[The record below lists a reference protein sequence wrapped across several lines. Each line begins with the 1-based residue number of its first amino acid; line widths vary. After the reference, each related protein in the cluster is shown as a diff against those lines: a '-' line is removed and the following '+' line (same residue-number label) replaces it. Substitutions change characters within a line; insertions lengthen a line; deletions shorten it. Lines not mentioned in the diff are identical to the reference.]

1 MRKSISINDVDCSTI
16 FTRYGYSV
24 SYTKIRGTAGGT
36 MLDGSTTEDVIAIKA
51 VVTLYFMPQTEEEL
65 NAFLN
70 LLYKS
75 DYAKVNYFDPK
86 AKDYRTIEAIYSEI
100 TSKHILTNVNND
112 EMWAIEQL
120 TLTER

>member
-1 MRKSISINDVDCSTI
+1 MKKSISINDVDCSTL

-24 SYTKIRGTAGGT
+24 SYTKIHGDAGGT

-51 VVTLYFMPQTEEEL
+51 VVTYSFMPQTEEEL

-86 AKDYRTIEAIYSEI
+86 AKNYRTIEAIYSEI
-100 TSKHILTNVNND
+100 TSKHVMTNVNED
-112 EMWAIEQL
+112 ELWTTEQL

>member
-1 MRKSISINDVDCSTI
+1 MKKNISINDVDCSTI
-16 FTRYGYSV
+16 FTKYGYSV
-24 SYTKIRGTAGGT
+24 SYIKIRGDAGGT

-51 VVTLYFMPQTEEEL
+51 VVTLSFMPQTEEEL

>member
-1 MRKSISINDVDCSTI
+1 MKKSISINDVECSTL

-24 SYTKIRGTAGGT
+24 SYIKIYGDAGGT

-51 VVTLYFMPQTEEEL
+51 VVTYSFMPQTEEEL

-75 DYAKVNYFDPK
+75 DYAKINYFDPK

-100 TSKHILTNVNND
+100 TSKYVMTNVNDD
-112 EMWAIEQL
+112 ELWTTEQL

>member
-24 SYTKIRGTAGGT
+24 SYTKIRGDAGGT

-51 VVTLYFMPQTEEEL
+51 VVTFSFMPQTEEEL

-70 LLYKS
+70 LLYNS

-100 TSKHILTNVNND
+100 TSKHVMTNVNDD
-112 EMWAIEQL
+112 ELWITGQL

>member
-1 MRKSISINDVDCSTI
+1 MKKNISINDVDCSTI
-16 FTRYGYSV
+16 FTKYGYSV
-24 SYTKIRGTAGGT
+24 SYTKIRGAAGGT

-51 VVTLYFMPQTEEEL
+51 VVTLSFMPQTEEEL

-75 DYAKVNYFDPK
+75 DYAKVTYFDPK
-86 AKDYRTIEAIYSEI
+86 AKNYRTVEAIYSEI
-100 TSKHILTNVNND
+100 TSKHIMTNIND
-112 EMWAIEQL
+112 DELWITGQL

>member
-1 MRKSISINDVDCSTI
+1 MRKNISINDVDCSTI

-24 SYTKIRGTAGGT
+24 SYIKIRGDAGGT

-51 VVTLYFMPQTEEEL
+51 VVTLSFMPQTEEEL

-86 AKDYRTIEAIYSEI
+86 AKDYRTVEAIYSEI

>member
-1 MRKSISINDVDCSTI
+1 MKKNISINDVDCSTI
-16 FTRYGYSV
+16 FTKYGYSV
-24 SYTKIRGTAGGT
+24 SYTKIRGAAGGT

-51 VVTLYFMPQTEEEL
+51 VITLSFMPQTEEEL

>member
-1 MRKSISINDVDCSTI
+1 MKKSISINDVDCSTLI
-16 FTRYGYSV
+16 TRYGYSV
-24 SYTKIRGTAGGT
+24 SYIKIRGDAGGT

-51 VVTLYFMPQTEEEL
+51 VVTYSFMPQTEEEL

-75 DYAKVNYFDPK
+75 DYAKVNYFDPF

-100 TSKHILTNVNND
+100 TSKHVMTNVNED
-112 EMWAIEQL
+112 ELWTTEQL

>member
-1 MRKSISINDVDCSTI
+1 MKKSISINDVDCSTL

-24 SYTKIRGTAGGT
+24 SYIKIHGDAGGT

-51 VVTLYFMPQTEEEL
+51 VVTYSFMPQTEEEL

-75 DYAKVNYFDPK
+75 DYAKVNYFDPF
-86 AKDYRTIEAIYSEI
+86 AKDYRTIETIYSEI
-100 TSKHILTNVNND
+100 TSKHVMTNVNED
-112 EMWAIEQL
+112 ELWTTEQL